1 MKLVANGMFDTAG
14 ARTIVPEL
22 DVVQVESTDE
32 MLSEA
37 ADAEIVIGA
46 APNSFSELIRRG
58 RRLKWVHTASAGVD
72 HFLCPEFTESDV
84 VLTCAKDGPAGP
96 NLAEHAF
103 GLLLALTRHV
113 AIAARQT
120 TWQRRELAGGVW
132 ELGGKTLGV
141 VGYGGVGRGMAAR
154 GLAFGM
160 SVVATKRRVAMEDAP
175 ADITLLPADR
185 LHELLGQSD
194 AVMIA
199 VPDTP
204 ETRGSFDST
213 AFRAM
218 KPSAILV
225 NVGRG
230 TTVVTDDLVD
240 ALRED
245 RIAGAGLDVTDPEP
259 LPDGHPLWSMDQ
271 VVITPHI
278 AGAAPERG
286 VRNSDRVMENLRR
299 FISGSPLLGA
309 VDRTLGY

>member
-1 MKLVANGMFDTAG
+1 MKLVANGTFDEVA
-14 ARTIVPEL
+14 ARVVVPTL
-22 DVVQVESTDE
+22 DVVQVESVDE
-32 MLSEA
+32 LLSEVV
-37 ADAEIVIGA
+37 DAEIVVGA
-46 APNSFSELIRRG
+46 SPKSFPELIRRG
-58 RRLKWVHTASAGVD
+58 GRLKWVHTSSAGVD

-103 GLLLALTRHV
+103 GLLLALTRHI

-120 TWQRRELAGGVW
+120 TWRRGELGKGVW

-141 VGYGGVGRGMAAR
+141 VGYGGVGRGMAER

-160 SVVATKRRVAMEDAP
+160 SVVATKRTIAGDAP
-175 ADITLLPADR
+175 ADISLLQAER
-185 LHELLGQSD
+185 LDDLLRQSD

-204 ETRGSFDST
+204 ETVGLFDAA
-213 AFRAM
+213 AFRTMKSSAM
-218 KPSAILV
+218 LI

-230 TTVVTDDLVD
+230 KTVVTDDLVE
-240 ALRED
+240 ALRAGE
-245 RIAGAGLDVTDPEP
+245 IAGAGLDVIDPEP
-259 LPDGHPLWSMDQ
+259 LPEGHPFWSMDQ

-286 VRNSDRVMENLRR
+286 VRNFDRLLENLKR
-299 FISGSPLLGA
+299 FVSGRPLLST
-309 VDRTLGY
+309 VDKTLGY